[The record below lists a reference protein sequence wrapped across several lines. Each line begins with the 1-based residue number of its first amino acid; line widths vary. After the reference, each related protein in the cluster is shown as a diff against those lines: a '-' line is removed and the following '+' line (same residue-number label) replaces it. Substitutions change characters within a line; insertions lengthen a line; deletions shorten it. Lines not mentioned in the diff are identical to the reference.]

1 MFVMYHR
8 HRDTASHFTRAQSSA
23 RVEES
28 TDLRRKC
35 GKARVSIVDRNWSFI
50 SSSASSLE
58 SRYSARICV
67 HVSARVYMY
76 ICFFFPSAYIN
87 ADQYRLHTCEKTREK
102 ESTREAGREGR
113 QGEVSKKSVAAARDA
128 RELPACVLTLV
139 TAVHDAQVCRARSFW
154 RLTMANKG
162 LG

>member
-8 HRDTASHFTRAQSSA
+8 HRDTASYFTRAQSSA

-58 SRYSARICV
+58 SRFSARICV

-113 QGEVSKKSVAAARDA
+113 QREVSKKCRSGEGCQRASGVRAHARHGCS
-128 RELPACVLTLV
+128 RRTGLSCTLIL
-139 TAVHDAQVCRARSFW
+139 ASHDGQ
-154 RLTMANKG
+154 
-162 LG
+162 